1 MRVKIHKSRYNATRP
16 RRAGKQMKLQ
26 IFIAVLCL
34 SSVCLAQS
42 VSTKGESLDKVQV
55 LALLAGEVPNSR
67 VASLVLERGIL
78 FEPSDRYIQLLQK
91 AGADEGVITAVRL
104 AHRSPTDTNAEAASA
119 ANGPLE
125 RDQILDLQQ
134 TGVDS
139 GILAK
144 LIATRGIDF
153 EPFDE
158 YLRAYEVAGAQA
170 SVLSA
175 LRQAGHLTSA
185 PTTTT
190 VALPKAQADRP
201 TARGTT
207 SKRLRVPGE
216 IEAAK
221 LTSRTQPEYPQIAVM
236 ARIQGMVRL
245 QAIVGQDGTIQD
257 LKVLS
262 GPAMLLKSSLEAVSK
277 WRYQPTVL
285 KGKPVE
291 VETEIDVNYALKM

>member
-1 MRVKIHKSRYNATRP
+1 
-16 RRAGKQMKLQ
+16 MKLQ

-262 GPAMLLKSSLEAVSK
+262 GPAMLLKSSVEAVSK

>member
-1 MRVKIHKSRYNATRP
+1 
-16 RRAGKQMKLQ
+16 MKLQ

-34 SSVCLAQS
+34 SSVCRAQS

-104 AHRSPTDTNAEAASA
+104 AHRSPADTNAEAASA

-139 GILAK
+139 DILAK

-185 PTTTT
+185 PTTTA
-190 VALPKAQADRP
+190 VVLPKAQADRP
-201 TARGTT
+201 IARGTT

-277 WRYQPTVL
+277 WRYQPTML

>member
-16 RRAGKQMKLQ
+16 PRAGKQMKLQ

-262 GPAMLLKSSLEAVSK
+262 GPAMLLKSSVEAVSK

>member
-1 MRVKIHKSRYNATRP
+1 
-16 RRAGKQMKLQ
+16 MKLQ

-190 VALPKAQADRP
+190 FALPKAQADRP

>member
-1 MRVKIHKSRYNATRP
+1 
-16 RRAGKQMKLQ
+16 MKLQ